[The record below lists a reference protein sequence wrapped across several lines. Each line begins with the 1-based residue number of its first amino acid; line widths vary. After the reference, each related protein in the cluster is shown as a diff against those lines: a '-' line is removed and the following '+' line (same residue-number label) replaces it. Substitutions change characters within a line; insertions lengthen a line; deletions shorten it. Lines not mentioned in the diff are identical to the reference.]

1 MMTLSDSDPGIN
13 VESMPYVFEAFYS
26 EKAEDGRG
34 LGLYIAQQ
42 LLNRYNYGIEIIDS
56 EDEKILS
63 GANFCIRYIEEE

>member
-1 MMTLSDSDPGIN
+1 MYTFSDNGPG
-13 VESMPYVFEAFYS
+13 VKSESIPYVFEAFYS

-42 LLNRYNYGIEIIDS
+42 LLNRYNYSIEILNN

-63 GANFCIRYIEEE
+63 GANFCIKYVEEE